1 MLPIG
6 GIVVGVI
13 GLLVG
18 VIALV
23 QASGANKKVAAQEA
37 AFESRIGTAEQTAN
51 AAADKA
57 NQVARD
63 LNVRVQQT
71 QQGFDAIAQQIQ
83 PLQTSVARLEDAMKR
98 PAVAGGSK
106 KGGEVVAGPG
116 EYIVKT
122 GDTSGAKIARDH
134 GISLADLMAVNPGV
148 DWNHM
153 RIGQKLKL
161 PSTAKK

>member
-83 PLQTSVARLEDAMKR
+83 PLQTSVARLEAMK
-98 PAVAGGSK
+98 PSVASGSK